1 MSRLFPDSPPSLSL
15 LALPALS
22 PSSARLLV
30 ATVTDTAITQSLH
43 DPEVYPDPE
52 AFKPERFMPGGVN
65 ANGTDSKNWLVFG
78 AGAHK
83 CIGQSYVYHQMSA
96 VIGTAAGMMDWEHE
110 VTEESEEIK
119 IIGAPSSRPSCSFLA
134 SGGFLALTY
143 VSILPATIFPK
154 DECRLKF
161 TPRGGDH

>member
-1 MSRLFPDSPPSLSL
+1 
-15 LALPALS
+15 
-22 PSSARLLV
+22 
-30 ATVTDTAITQSLH
+30 
-43 DPEVYPDPE
+43 
-52 AFKPERFMPGGVN
+52 MPGGVN

-96 VIGTAAGMMDWEHE
+96 GIGTAAGMMDWEHE

-119 IIGAPSSRPSCSFLA
+119 II
-134 SGGFLALTY
+134 
-143 VSILPATIFPK
+143 ATIFPK

-161 TPRGGDH
+161 TPRAGDHEIPPAFFFPSSLRPFFLFLLRHHIYWDSLCHLGLLLT